1 MGRLRSGSFTV
12 VLVLLMGVVFPH
24 VAMPLVAAGAVDP
37 ADITPLANLL
47 GGLLAV
53 AGARL
58 LAALCAILAV
68 LSLARGHGGLCLFLV
83 MLAGTVLVAPVIIKA
98 VVTHVAVT
106 VGS

>member
-1 MGRLRSGSFTV
+1 MP
-12 VLVLLMGVVFPH
+12 LVAV
-24 VAMPLVAAGAVDP
+24 PLVAAGAVDP
-37 ADITPLANLL
+37 ADITPLANLM

-68 LSLARGHGGLCLFLV
+68 LSLARGQGGLCLLLV
-83 MLAGTVLVAPVIIKA
+83 MLAGIVLVAPVIIKA

-106 VGS
+106 AGS